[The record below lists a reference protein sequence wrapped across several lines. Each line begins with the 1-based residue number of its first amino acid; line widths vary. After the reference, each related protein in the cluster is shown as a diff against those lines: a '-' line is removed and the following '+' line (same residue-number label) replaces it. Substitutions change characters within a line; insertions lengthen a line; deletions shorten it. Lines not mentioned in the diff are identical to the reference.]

1 MGMAEYIE
9 RGALEIDL
17 NGRLDFLWDLNGIDD
32 HYTMGFFEAV
42 IRAKEFPS
50 ADVAPVRHGRWI
62 MKKTSAGASYTI
74 CSHCNA
80 SVKYNDEYGT
90 AIMNLKG
97 ANYCPNCGAK
107 MEEKE

>member
-1 MGMAEYIE
+1 MTGMDEYIE

-50 ADVAPVRHGRWI
+50 ADVAPVRHGRW
-62 MKKTSAGASYTI
+62 MKPNSREKTYQRRCTACGSIAYFCGIGCSY
-74 CSHCNA
+74 
-80 SVKYNDEYGT
+80 K
-90 AIMNLKG
+90 
-97 ANYCPNCGAK
+97 YCPNCGAK
-107 MEEKE
+107 MDGSSNEE

>member
-1 MGMAEYIE
+1 MTMAEYIE

-17 NGRLDFLWDLNGIDD
+17 NGRLDFLGDLNGIDD

-62 MKKTSAGASYTI
+62 EQEKYTFGTMYDCSI
-74 CSHCNA
+74 CGNRILDNGHSW
-80 SVKYNDEYGT
+80 
-90 AIMNLKG
+90 
-97 ANYCPNCGAK
+97 NYCPNCGAK
-107 MEEKE
+107 MDEEVSE

>member
-1 MGMAEYIE
+1 MTMAEYIE

-17 NGRLDFLWDLNGIDD
+17 NGRLDFLGDLNGIDD

-62 MKKTSAGASYTI
+62 NPTKIDGKFFSIPHCSA
-74 CSHCNA
+74 CE
-80 SVKYNDEYGT
+80 SVPCGVDENT
-90 AIMNLKG
+90 KF
-97 ANYCPNCGAK
+97 CPNCGAK
-107 MEEKE
+107 MDGSSNEE

>member
-1 MGMAEYIE
+1 MAEYIE